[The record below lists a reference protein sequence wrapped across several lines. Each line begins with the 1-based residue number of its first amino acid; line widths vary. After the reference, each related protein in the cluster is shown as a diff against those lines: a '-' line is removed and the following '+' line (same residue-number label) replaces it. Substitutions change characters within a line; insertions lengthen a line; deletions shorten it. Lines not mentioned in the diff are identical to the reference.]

1 MMTRLLQKALATRF
15 SRTVFAAV
23 VAMLSATAGAKAD
36 ETRLIMT
43 TMAQPNAPVGQQNA
57 HVWAN
62 RVNAQGKGIV
72 SIDLRDGTVLANSTN
87 FYDRL
92 LNDVMQISFGSL
104 KYLAGKFR
112 LSEVMALPFVMDS
125 AEQESVVFWRLYKSG
140 LLDSEFDQI
149 VPLYFYTF
157 PQVSLHLAKAP
168 PLPLENLKGL
178 RIIVT
183 GQIPTAM
190 IGKLGGTP
198 TSIGLTDSFLALQRG
213 MADGVSFPMA
223 PLPDFKLDEVTHYHI
238 LASLGGGPGGV
249 WMAKAKYLSLPPEV
263 RKILDDN
270 SGEAESRR
278 EGAILDQF
286 EAAVRDKLAASKDHT
301 VVALTPEQAAAWK
314 ARVAPLVDAWAAT
327 DDAHAEV
334 LAKVR
339 ELAADVKAGK

>member
-1 MMTRLLQKALATRF
+1 MTIRSLGLIAALIAL
-15 SRTVFAAV
+15 VVGAAR
-23 VAMLSATAGAKAD
+23 AD
-36 ETRLIMT
+36 ETHLIMT
-43 TMAQPNAPVGQQNA
+43 TMALPNAPVTQQTF
-57 HVWAN
+57 HGWAN
-62 RVNAQGKGIV
+62 RINAQGKGVV

-92 LNDVMQISFGSL
+92 LSNVMQITFGSL
-104 KYLAGKFR
+104 NYLAGKFR

-149 VPLYFYTF
+149 VPLYFYAF
-157 PQVSLHLAKAP
+157 PQVTLHLVKPPPAP
-168 PLPLENLKGL
+168 LDDLTGL

-198 TSIGLTDSFLALQRG
+198 NSLGLTDSFQALERG
-213 MADGVSFPMA
+213 VADGISFPMA

-249 WMAKAKYLSLPPEV
+249 WMAKAKFESLPPDV

-278 EGAILDQF
+278 DGALLDQF
-286 EAAVRDKLAASKDHT
+286 EAKVRNDLTASKAHT
-301 VVALTPEQAAAWK
+301 VVTLPPAQAAAWK
-314 ARVAPLVDAWAAT
+314 ARVAPLIDAWAAT
-327 DDAHAEV
+327 DDAHAKV

-339 ELAADVKAGK
+339 ELAADVKAGR